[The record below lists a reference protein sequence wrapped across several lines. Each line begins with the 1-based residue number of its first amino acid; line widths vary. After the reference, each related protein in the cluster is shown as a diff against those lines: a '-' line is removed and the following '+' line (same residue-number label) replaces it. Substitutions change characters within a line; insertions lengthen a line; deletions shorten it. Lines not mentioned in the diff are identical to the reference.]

1 MATHRKGSGDD
12 CGWGDRAPHLNRVE
26 TAPSVIAIHF
36 DAANSTV
43 TNLARLS
50 PTFVNVWVY
59 PPGSH
64 FTAPDLNCPGM
75 GPIPSTS
82 LRMSRSLTATSRCGP
97 SW

>member
-1 MATHRKGSGDD
+1 MATPGKGCGDD
-12 CGWGDRAPHLNRVE
+12 CGGENRAARLDRGEA
-26 TAPSVIAIHF
+26 APSVIAIHF

-43 TNLARLS
+43 TNLAAFF
-50 PTFVNVWVY
+50 PTFVSVCVY

-82 LRMSRSLTATSRCGP
+82 LRMSRSLTATRRCGP
-97 SW
+97 S